1 VQLCCEAFKGVL
13 FGRWNA
19 PADDELQILG
29 NVAIQRTKCPSVSWQ
44 AVSQNPDPKLGTF
57 V

>member
-29 NVAIQRTKCPSVSWQ
+29 NVAIQGTKCPSVGWQ